1 MPNLDSCFNEMDD
14 PRGGNAPRHRFCD
27 LMTISLLCALCGGDT
42 AVDMEFFGH
51 MKEDFLR
58 DFLELP
64 HGVPCHD
71 ACSRLFR
78 MMKPTGFQAFYDK
91 FRADFTAGCGEEPA
105 IAIDGKEMRRGFDK
119 AAGQSNMNIVTA
131 FAHGARLTLGIK
143 QSARGGGEILALRE
157 LIEMLD
163 IHGITITADALHCQR
178 ETCELIVKESGN
190 HCLQLKGNQGDMLAD
205 VRAFVEDEATDYV
218 DEYSTIDAD
227 HGRVEE
233 RSYRVHDVPEYL
245 INTHK
250 WPHLQAFVHVAS
262 RRAVGDK
269 TSHAE
274 RLYPLSKCPAAQGAA
289 TLIRGHWQIGNS
301 LHWSLD
307 VVMNDDRHRAR
318 KDHAPANFAA
328 LRRIA
333 LSIIKANPAKGSN
346 RGKFKKAGWSNDFL
360 RTLGSVDNHR
370 VAMSMAQR
378 CQLAA

>member
-178 ETCELIVKESGN
+178 ETCELIVKEGGN

-289 TLIRGHWQIGNS
+289 TLIRGHWQIENS

-333 LSIIKANPAKGSN
+333 LSIIKADPAKGSN

-360 RTLGSVDNHR
+360 RTLIKGF
-370 VAMSMAQR
+370 
-378 CQLAA
+378 